1 MKKVRV
7 INNEKGFIKF
17 LFILGIFVF
26 LIYTGIKFGMPFYRY
41 SALKSDAKAI
51 ARISLG
57 DTKKTKTDI
66 LERVQELKIPIQEN
80 QIVVTKTETMVRVQT
95 SWSETVDLLGLYQK
109 KLNFRIDL
117 EE

>member
-1 MKKVRV
+1 
-7 INNEKGFIKF
+7 
-17 LFILGIFVF
+17 
-26 LIYTGIKFGMPFYRY
+26 
-41 SALKSDAKAI
+41 
-51 ARISLG
+51 
-57 DTKKTKTDI
+57 

>member
-1 MKKVRV
+1 LKKVRV

-17 LFILGIFVF
+17 LFILVIFVS
-26 LIYTGIKFGMPFYRY
+26 LIYTGIKFALPFYRY
-41 SALKSDAKAI
+41 SALKADAKAI
-51 ARISLG
+51 TRISLG
-57 DTKKTKTDI
+57 DIKKTRADI
-66 LERVQELKIPIQEN
+66 LERAQELKVPIKEN

-109 KLNFRIDL
+109 RLNFRIDV

>member
-1 MKKVRV
+1 MKKGKVL
-7 INNEKGFIKF
+7 NNENGFIKF
-17 LFILGIFVF
+17 LFITGIFIF
-26 LIYTGIKFGMPFYRY
+26 LIYAGIKFGMPFYRY

-57 DTKKTKTDI
+57 DINKTKADV
-66 LERVQELKIPIQEN
+66 LERAQELKVPIKGDNIE
-80 QIVVTKTETMVRVQT
+80 VTKTETTVRVRT

-109 KLNFRIDL
+109 KLDFKIDV